1 MNDIIKIKNLNK
13 TYKNNLKAL
22 NNINLNIKAGTIHG
36 LLGPN
41 GAGKSTLINIM
52 HSLVIKDSGS
62 IQVNG
67 IDIDNNL
74 TEFKK
79 NIGIV
84 PQDIYFDP
92 FFTVYD
98 AVKLQ
103 SGYFGIENNHEYIC
117 ELLKKLHLWEKRTSK
132 PRQLSGG
139 MKRRILIAKALVHKP
154 AVVILDEP
162 TAGVDIELR
171 QHLWDL
177 VRELNQNGVT
187 IVITTHY
194 LEEAEELCDD
204 ITIINKGNIISSMP
218 KQELLKSSCKK
229 IMIIKTDNQIDFDNI
244 ELNENIKIQ
253 SNNFEIKIEYNVND
267 FTDGDII
274 NILFQNGIKI
284 LSINTKTPSLEEV
297 FLELTSNE

>member
-13 TYKNNLKAL
+13 TYKNNFKAL
-22 NNINLNIKAGTIHG
+22 NNISLNIKKGTIHG

-52 HSLVIKDSGS
+52 HSLVIKDSGT
-62 IQVNG
+62 IEVNDIN
-67 IDIDNNL
+67 IDDDIN
-74 TEFKK
+74 EFKK

-98 AVKLQ
+98 AIKLQ
-103 SGYFGIENNHEYIC
+103 SGYFGIDNNHEYIC
-117 ELLKKLHLWEKRTSK
+117 ELLKKLHLWDKQASK

-154 AVVILDEP
+154 AVIILDEP

-177 VRELNQNGVT
+177 VRELNQNGAT

-218 KQELLKSSCKK
+218 KEKLLQSSSFKFMVVKTDAQTNIDELNTNSDIKVEQNENELTIQYNSNKNNDGEIIQFLLKNK
-229 IMIIKTDNQIDFDNI
+229 
-244 ELNENIKIQ
+244 
-253 SNNFEIKIEYNVND
+253 
-267 FTDGDII
+267 I
-274 NILFQNGIKI
+274 NIL
-284 LSINTKTPSLEEV
+284 SIQTKQPSLEKV
-297 FLELTSNE
+297 FLELTS

>member
-13 TYKNNLKAL
+13 TYKNNFKAL
-22 NNINLNIKAGTIHG
+22 NNISLNIKKGTIHG

-52 HSLVIKDSGS
+52 HSLVIKDSGT
-62 IQVNG
+62 IEVNDIN
-67 IDIDNNL
+67 IDDDIN
-74 TEFKK
+74 EFKK

-98 AVKLQ
+98 AIKLQ
-103 SGYFGIENNHEYIC
+103 SGYFGIDNNHEYIC
-117 ELLKKLHLWEKRTSK
+117 ELLKKLHLWDKQASK

-154 AVVILDEP
+154 AVIILDEP

-171 QHLWDL
+171 QHLWGL
-177 VRELNQNGVT
+177 VRELNQNGAT

-218 KQELLKSSCKK
+218 KEKLLQSSSFKFMVVKTDTQTNIDELNTNSDIKVEQNENELTIQYNSNKNNDGEIIQFLLKNK
-229 IMIIKTDNQIDFDNI
+229 
-244 ELNENIKIQ
+244 
-253 SNNFEIKIEYNVND
+253 
-267 FTDGDII
+267 I
-274 NILFQNGIKI
+274 NIL
-284 LSINTKTPSLEEV
+284 SIQTKQPSLEKV
-297 FLELTSNE
+297 FLELTS